1 MTHFV
6 FRPEDPAHLRTLRD
20 ALFKLQVQGMMSGD
34 AVDDDALWQLC
45 CQALSAN
52 SYRAGGLMA
61 ALESDLTPAAW
72 MSRVR
77 KAVKLFH
84 ADALRG
90 VRLPVIAEEF
100 EPSPASFGEL
110 TQIIGALGG
119 AITTVEAELER
130 DTVPQ
135 IMEHNTP
142 ATKAKGKTV
151 TAPKKKF
158 GRPRKRPA
166 GEDEKIADEW
176 QRDKARG
183 RTRKEFVE
191 HLRTRTGSHVTSVKD
206 LDNVLTLVRK
216 RRQKQEALRVGH

>member
-34 AVDDDALWQLC
+34 AVDADALWQLR

-52 SYRAGGLMA
+52 SYRAGVLMA
-61 ALESDLTPAAW
+61 SLESDLTPAAW

-110 TQIIGALGG
+110 VQIIGALGG

-130 DTVPQ
+130 NAVPQ
-135 IMEHNTP
+135 IMEHINP
-142 ATKAKGKTV
+142 AAKPKAK
-151 TAPKKKF
+151 AAALKKRR
-158 GRPRKRPA
+158 GRPCVHP
-166 GEDEKIADEW
+166 ADEDDW
-176 QRDKARG
+176 IAKKWREEKAEG
-183 RTRKEFVE
+183 R
-191 HLRTRTGSHVTSVKD
+191 
-206 LDNVLTLVRK
+206 
-216 RRQKQEALRVGH
+216 RRQSFVDDVLKLRPDNKVETVRDLIKVLDRVRNRIPESE